1 MIPCETASVGL
12 LELAILAAIRS
23 PLVPDLKFSVTLHT
37 KITLFISHPLILRDT
52 HRRRVLPGG
61 HPTCDRRESHNS
73 DTRHYRDP
81 ALSGITTITSPANRK
96 RRCRGV
102 KRKTLGGLT
111 RTLLPVANHGGRSG
125 KFTKFSCRNGDAL
138 QREGNF
144 RAATSPVA

>member
-1 MIPCETASVGL
+1 MIPCETASIRL
-12 LELAILAAIRS
+12 LELAILVAIRS

-37 KITLFISHPLILRDT
+37 KITLFISHPLILRDI

-96 RRCRGV
+96 RRCRGEKENSGWIDKDIV
-102 KRKTLGGLT
+102 T
-111 RTLLPVANHGGRSG
+111 RN
-125 KFTKFSCRNGDAL
+125 
-138 QREGNF
+138 
-144 RAATSPVA
+144 